1 MRSNHIAIST
11 LIKAPAEKVWNSIAD
26 WESQGEWML
35 QTTVT
40 RTSDISEGVGVKIEA
55 FTGPLY
61 RLYPR
66 FKFLGLLDL
75 MEVTRWEPP
84 HRCDVIH
91 YGTILKGSG
100 TFEVLAL
107 DSNHTTFHWSEEVIA
122 PHLLFI
128 AIKPFLWLGVKIS
141 LARFARL
148 LE

>member
-11 LIKAPAEKVWNSIAD
+11 LINAPAEKVWSSIAD
-26 WESQGEWML
+26 WESQGAWML
-35 QTTVT
+35 QTKVI
-40 RTSDISEGVGVKIEA
+40 RTSEIAEGVGVKIEA
-55 FTGPLY
+55 FTGPFY
-61 RLYPR
+61 RLFPR

-91 YGTILKGSG
+91 YGKILKGSG
-100 TFEVLAL
+100 TFEVVAL
-107 DSNHTTFHWSEEVIA
+107 DSSHTTFHWSEEVIA
-122 PHLLFI
+122 PLPLFLLV
-128 AIKPFLWLGVKIS
+128 KPFLWIGVKIS